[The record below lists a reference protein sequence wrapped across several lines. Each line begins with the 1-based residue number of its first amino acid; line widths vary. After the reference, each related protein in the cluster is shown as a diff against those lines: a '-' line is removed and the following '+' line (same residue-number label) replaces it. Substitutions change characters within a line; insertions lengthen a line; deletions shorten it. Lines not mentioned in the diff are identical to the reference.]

1 MSSLLLTYRFKWWNS
16 LRNKEQTNFFGCR
29 TASIKVIR
37 SLDLGNK
44 KIAPLLAGQNLH
56 RQIQSLSNSPSDHTM
71 IDHNINL
78 RTAKPEQL
86 AELKEL
92 SDDDLLRF
100 SGTADAFAVVES
112 NRRLRVA
119 LHKEETVIK
128 RLTWALVA
136 LTAVLVLVGLV
147 EALRHWW
154 GCLA

>member
-1 MSSLLLTYRFKWWNS
+1 
-16 LRNKEQTNFFGCR
+16 
-29 TASIKVIR
+29 
-37 SLDLGNK
+37 
-44 KIAPLLAGQNLH
+44 
-56 RQIQSLSNSPSDHTM
+56 M